1 MSECTDSKIRGV
13 IGSFPSLSMSAGI
26 LCSYILGDLMAWT
39 RLAWTSAFVS
49 SKSICTKTARHYID
63 HAYVYFIVLLMVTI
77 MFLPES
83 PVWLASKNKLV
94 EAQRAREW
102 LKLEKCG
109 TSNTEKAESQ
119 QTTVDITSD
128 DESQSW
134 KVIFTRPILMPML
147 IGLTL
152 LLIQQVSGIDAVIFF
167 TVDIFRSSG
176 KLLANKWLAL
186 SQYVQF
192 LFIFLRQFNWRQFGY
207 DYRWICAAGKQHNV
221 SIRGGSVWSEATAHS
236 VGEHYVRINGFHGSG
251 FPSELDWKSRLWI
264 RSVG

>member
-1 MSECTDSKIRGV
+1 
-13 IGSFPSLSMSAGI
+13 
-26 LCSYILGDLMAWT
+26 
-39 RLAWTSAFVS
+39 
-49 SKSICTKTARHYID
+49 
-63 HAYVYFIVLLMVTI
+63 MVTI

-109 TSNTEKAESQ
+109 ATITEKGESQ
-119 QTTVDITSD
+119 PAAINNTTD

-134 KVIFTRPILMPML
+134 KVLFTRPILMPML

-176 KLLANKWLAL
+176 KLFANKFCVGA
-186 SQYVQF
+186 SKIVSTF
-192 LFIFLRQFNWRQFGY
+192 TMHAILFFR
-207 DYRWICAAGKQHNV
+207 
-221 SIRGGSVWSEATAHS
+221 
-236 VGEHYVRINGFHGSG
+236 
-251 FPSELDWKSRLWI
+251 
-264 RSVG
+264 